1 VTALAAAFGPLA
13 RDNPAAVAAM
23 LSGTFAPEE
32 GPTGRWSDDSS
43 VVAARCHPWEAELS
57 GWTGPAVYE
66 TEGHVI
72 AADASLYYLADLR
85 RRLSDRGE
93 LPARSSSAELVAA
106 AVRLWGTDFA
116 RHLEGDYALI
126 VFDKNSRR
134 LLLAREFG
142 GRRSLHYAVADDGTV
157 VVASTASAVAD
168 FPGVPTDYDLDMI
181 ATSTVGLALP
191 GDRTAFEA
199 VRVVPPGGTVC
210 VERGG
215 RPYLLHQWA
224 PPEFSDS
231 GHGSSLDQGAE
242 ELRGLLQD
250 AMVERL
256 PRQGRGVVWMSGG
269 WDSPA
274 LFASA
279 RSATSARRA
288 PPVEVLPVSLSYPP
302 GDRGREDEL
311 ITEIAGHW
319 RVPVSWLSVDDIALL
334 DPLGAMAWRRDDP
347 LAHPFEPVQRR
358 LAQVTRS
365 LGARVAFDGNGGD
378 FLFMASSAVLAD
390 HLRLGNVSNLVSAW
404 RQWGR
409 DDVRDFLRACI
420 LPLLAPDTID
430 WIGAV
435 RGRPLHGYW
444 DFTAP
449 DWLRRRAGVSRALRP
464 PVSVRLPGEGAAAFE
479 ARYLLT
485 NPMLWRLA
493 SATHAFALDEGVE
506 LRSPFLDR
514 RIVEFAA
521 GRPLE
526 ERNCNDEIKV
536 LLRHAMRGLL
546 PDSVLAP
553 RRSKT
558 GAPVDYVQRS
568 LLRTL
573 PSRIETTFR
582 FGGSA
587 VLVRMDLVDAGL
599 LRQASAAYAEH
610 GGHLLGSRLLMTLQT
625 EKWLADRE
633 LRA

>member
-1 VTALAAAFGPLA
+1 
-13 RDNPAAVAAM
+13 M
-23 LSGTFAPEE
+23 LGGTFASGDGSIEF
-32 GPTGRWSDDSS
+32 WSDDSS
-43 VVAARCHPWEAELS
+43 VVAGGRHPWEAELS
-57 GWTGPAVYE
+57 GWTGPVVYE
-66 TEGHVI
+66 TESHVI

-85 RRLSDRGE
+85 RRLSDRGA
-93 LPARSSSAELVAA
+93 LPSRSASAELVAA
-106 AVRLWGTDFA
+106 AVRVWGTDVA

-126 VFDKNSRR
+126 VFDKRSWR
-134 LLLAREFG
+134 LLLVREFG
-142 GRRSLHYAVADDGTV
+142 GRRSLNYAVADDGTV

-168 FPGVPTDYDLDMI
+168 FPGVPSDYDLDMI
-181 ATSTVGLALP
+181 ATSAAGLALP
-191 GDRTAFEA
+191 GDRTAFGA

-210 VERGG
+210 IERGG

-224 PPEFSDS
+224 PTEFSDS
-231 GHGSSLDQGAE
+231 GNSSSLDQGAV
-242 ELRGLLQD
+242 ELRGLLED
-250 AMVERL
+250 AMVARL

-279 RSATSARRA
+279 RSAMSARGA

-311 ITEIAGHW
+311 ITAIAAHW
-319 RVPVSWLSVDDIALL
+319 RVPVSWLSVDDIPLL
-334 DPLGAMAWRRDDP
+334 DPLDAMAWRRDDP
-347 LAHPFEPVQRR
+347 MAHPFEAVQRR

-390 HLRLGNVSNLVSAW
+390 HLRRGEVSRLVAAW

-409 DDVRDFLRACI
+409 NDVRDFLRACI

-435 RGRPLHGYW
+435 RGRPLHGFW

-449 DWLRRRAGVSRALRP
+449 DWLRLTAGLSRALRP
-464 PVSVRLPGEGAAAFE
+464 PVSARLAGEGAAAFE

-485 NPMLWRLA
+485 NPLLWRLA
-493 SATHAFALDEGVE
+493 SATHAFAWDEGVE

-521 GRPLE
+521 RRPIE
-526 ERNCNDEIKV
+526 ERNRNDEIKV

-553 RRSKT
+553 RPSKT

-568 LLRTL
+568 LLKAL

-582 FGGSA
+582 VGGSA
-587 VLVRMDLVDAGL
+587 VLIRMGLVDVGL
-599 LRQASAAYAEH
+599 LRRASAVYAEQ
-610 GGHLLGSRLLMTLQT
+610 GGHLLGSRLLMTLLT
-625 EKWLADRE
+625 ERWLADRE
-633 LRA
+633 RRA